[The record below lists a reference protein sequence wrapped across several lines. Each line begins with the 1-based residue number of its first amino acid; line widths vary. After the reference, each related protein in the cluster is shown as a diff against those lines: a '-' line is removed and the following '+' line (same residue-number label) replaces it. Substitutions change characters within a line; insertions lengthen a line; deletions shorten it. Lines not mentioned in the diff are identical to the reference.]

1 MNHFHRSFKFT
12 KIWQPD
18 STCKCKVP
26 QHSPLRKSP
35 GTFVKIQLS
44 ALGTG
49 SLTWGPDPGPRSL
62 CTQQASSIE
71 LTHAV
76 LRGTVPSRAAP
87 GPEGHSQEVRRG
99 ANRSPRTRRGN
110 LLSFF
115 SNKLMRENHTTT
127 HIRQHSIYLFHIR
140 NLELKV
146 YSDKKSYLQRES
158 LLQSNAFLFH
168 VSFSKVLVIKMK
180 IIVFPTGYIWSIFS
194 SC

>member
-76 LRGTVPSRAAP
+76 LPGTVPSRAAP
-87 GPEGHSQEVRRG
+87 GPEGHSQEVQERCEPQSED
-99 ANRSPRTRRGN
+99 SPRELAEF
-110 LLSFF
+110 LLQQI
-115 SNKLMRENHTTT
+115 NER
-127 HIRQHSIYLFHIR
+127 
-140 NLELKV
+140 
-146 YSDKKSYLQRES
+146 KSYYYSHKTTQYLSISYKKFRVES
-158 LLQSNAFLFH
+158 IQWQKELFTKRIITSKQCFFISCLLFKSPSH
-168 VSFSKVLVIKMK
+168 
-180 IIVFPTGYIWSIFS
+180 
-194 SC
+194 